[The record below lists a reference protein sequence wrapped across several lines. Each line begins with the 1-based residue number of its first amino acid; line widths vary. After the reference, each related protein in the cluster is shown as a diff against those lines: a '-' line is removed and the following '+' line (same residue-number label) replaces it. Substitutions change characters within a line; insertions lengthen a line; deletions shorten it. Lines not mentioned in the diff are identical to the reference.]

1 MDTLMNLTLGQILG
15 SIAGIVVVLSIF
27 IEITPIKVNPVSKFL
42 GWIGG
47 KTNKELNDKIKT
59 LDDKLSGL
67 EKDLFSIQN
76 IADER
81 NAINCRLR
89 IIQFGDEI
97 RREIPHSKENYD
109 QVLSDIDEYDSYCRE
124 HQDFKNNKTVITS
137 EIIKTSFAKRL
148 DKNDFL

>member
-59 LDDKLSGL
+59 LDDKLSDW
-67 EKDLFSIQN
+67 KKIYS
-76 IADER
+76 
-81 NAINCRLR
+81 
-89 IIQFGDEI
+89 QF
-97 RREIPHSKENYD
+97 R
-109 QVLSDIDEYDSYCRE
+109 
-124 HQDFKNNKTVITS
+124 T
-137 EIIKTSFAKRL
+137 
-148 DKNDFL
+148 